1 MERIAMDKKL
11 KVKRSYTLTDEA
23 DELIEKITLKNG
35 ISKSAVLEIII
46 RESAKNYGVVTA
58 TVAPA

>member
-23 DELIEKITLKNG
+23 DELIEKIALKNG

-46 RESAKNYGVVTA
+46 RESAKNYGVATA

>member
-1 MERIAMDKKL
+1 MDKKL

-23 DELIEKITLKNG
+23 DELIEKIALKNG